1 MTLLNELRVD
11 LENRPIVFIS
21 VYNKK
26 YSGLVLD
33 LDPNSGHGEILKSIT
48 GP

>member
-1 MTLLNELRVD
+1 MTFMNELRVD
-11 LENRPIVFIS
+11 LENPPIVFIK

-26 YSGLVLD
+26 YFGLVLD
-33 LDPNSGHGEILKSIT
+33 LNPDSGHGEILKSFT

>member
-11 LENRPIVFIS
+11 LVNRPIVFIN

>member
-1 MTLLNELRVD
+1 MTFFNELRVD
-11 LENRPIVFIS
+11 LENRPIVFIN

-26 YSGLVLD
+26 YSSLVLD